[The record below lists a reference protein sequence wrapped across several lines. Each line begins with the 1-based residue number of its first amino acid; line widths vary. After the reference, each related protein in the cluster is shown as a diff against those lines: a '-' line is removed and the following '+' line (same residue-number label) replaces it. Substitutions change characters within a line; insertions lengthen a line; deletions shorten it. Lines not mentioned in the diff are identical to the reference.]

1 MADNLQTET
10 IMEIRERKGMK
21 QELPELADYI

>member
-21 QELPELADYI
+21 TELPQTVDYF

>member
-1 MADNLQTET
+1 MADSLQTET

-21 QELPELADYI
+21 QELPGAIDYF